1 MNGPMKYVITDET
14 KVVNSETLYRIQ
26 SLVDFRT
33 VDSRQVN
40 KGDYGGYVSSLNC
53 LS

>member
-26 SLVDFRT
+26 SDFWLFTGTGQCTGR
-33 VDSRQVN
+33 
-40 KGDYGGYVSSLNC
+40 
-53 LS
+53 